1 MIFIPQAHIDN
12 MVDRLILESNNLVL
26 KAKLISN
33 ERKSGYLDLTEILNC
48 VSNHTHLSFNARD
61 IFLGTPDDL
70 SSLRGI
76 IESVIEKKSDVEEV
90 FAAGDSAVLSIKY
103 LYGGAKHRFK
113 CMIDRN
119 FKVLKKIVMDSRS
132 DIPFSKPNAHKPTES
147 ILYQNE
153 NIIPLTNHFVFVN
166 KMEFINMMEKMPLL
180 KYLLSLENTTTSST
194 KLSSNTIENL
204 RIDFEVSFFK
214 INFFLEFYFFKL

>member
-1 MIFIPQAHIDN
+1 MIFIPQANVDN
-12 MVDRLILESNNLVL
+12 MIDQLVLESNNVVL

-33 ERKSGYLDLTEILNC
+33 ERKSGYLDLTEILNN
-48 VSNHTHLSFNARD
+48 VSNHTHLAFNARD

-70 SSLRGI
+70 SSLRAI
-76 IESVIEKKSDVEEV
+76 IETVIEQKSEIEEV
-90 FAAGDSAVLSIKY
+90 FMAGDSAVLSIKY

-119 FKVLKKIVMDSRS
+119 FRVLKKIVMDSRV

-153 NIIPLTNHFVFVN
+153 NIIPLTNHFILIN
-166 KMEFINMMEKMPLL
+166 KVEFISMMERLPML

-194 KLSSNTIENL
+194 KLSSNTIENF
-204 RIDFEVSFFK
+204 RIDFEVAYY
-214 INFFLEFYFFKL
+214 IIFYERSYNDIY